1 MQKKGLETSEISFS
15 LQKHLFNQYN
25 YWLLRVKSSRESVL
39 KFIKP
44 LDYSQGMHLE
54 TEILAKMSIHETMTL
69 ETVSE
74 EDFVDLESKTAENT
88 EILDSDAISEFDK
101 GNFWMH

>member
-1 MQKKGLETSEISFS
+1 MQKEGLETSQISFS

-25 YWLLRVKSSRESVL
+25 NWLLRFKSSRESVL

-54 TEILAKMSIHETMTL
+54 TEILAKMSIQETATL
-69 ETVSE
+69 QTVSE
-74 EDFVDLESKTAENT
+74 EDFADLESKTVENT
-88 EILDSDAISEFDK
+88 EILDSVGISEFDK
-101 GNFWMH
+101 GNFCMH